1 METKLYVGNLA
12 YETSESDLQPLFEES
27 GTVKSIQI
35 IKDRDTG
42 RSKGFGFVE
51 MTTQEEAQNAVKALN
66 AKDVNGRP
74 LKVNLAKPREERGGG
89 GRGRGGGRGH
99 RGRGGGGNGW

>member
-12 YETSESDLQPLFEES
+12 YETSESDLQPLFEQS

-51 MTTQEEAQNAVKALN
+51 MATQEEAQKAVKALN
-66 AKDVNGRP
+66 AKDVNGRA
-74 LKVNLAKPREERGGG
+74 LRVNLANSRDDRGK
-89 GRGRGGGRGH
+89 GRRGKSRKRRGGGR
-99 RGRGGGGNGW
+99 RGW

>member
-12 YETSESDLQPLFEES
+12 YQTSESDLQPLFEQS
-27 GTVKSIQI
+27 GTVKSVQI

-66 AKDVNGRP
+66 AKDVNGRA
-74 LKVNLAKPREERGGG
+74 LRVNLANSRDDRGKGRRGKGGKRKGG
-89 GRGRGGGRGH
+89 GRRG
-99 RGRGGGGNGW
+99 W